1 LLYSIIIIPIKKQL
15 ERAKLYSKTTE
26 RLLGDCALLFFVIAV
41 LAAALDLNLISFLLI
56 NLFLVRLISE
66 KNMGILSHLS
76 ILDKLRTNV
85 NELNT
90 CLIACYHEAIVIETT
105 KIGLR
110 NILKSLRTKYSV
122 EKYFTKA
129 QIPIY
134 VTTLKSTF
142 WLTAAISTL
151 TQIILFCQGTRNISD
166 LLIVV
171 FGQISFGLLLQTT
184 CLGMMSGYFN
194 IFLKQRLR
202 KTSPTEDDIR
212 QAKEHVNAKYSKNYN
227 LMEFASFI
235 LLIAEVKLK
244 G

>member
-1 LLYSIIIIPIKKQL
+1 MKTLFLRLLYDLTGIHNNILLGAIYAVLIFVTFYFIIIIPIKKQL

-66 KNMGILSHLS
+66 KNMGILSHFS
-76 ILDKLRTNV
+76 IVDKLRTNV

-110 NILKSLRTKYSV
+110 NILESLRAKYSV

-151 TQIILFCQGTRNISD
+151 TQIILFCQGKRNISD
-166 LLIVV
+166 LL
-171 FGQISFGLLLQTT
+171 
-184 CLGMMSGYFN
+184 
-194 IFLKQRLR
+194 
-202 KTSPTEDDIR
+202 
-212 QAKEHVNAKYSKNYN
+212 
-227 LMEFASFI
+227 
-235 LLIAEVKLK
+235 
-244 G
+244 